1 MRREKAEYEGRH
13 VSKYSSTWEWKIR
26 DKLQGKFDIELLR
39 VHGSETN
46 GASNSE
52 LGRESIRAK
61 IVG

>member
-1 MRREKAEYEGRH
+1 VIWIGKFGRR
-13 VSKYSSTWEWKIR
+13 WEWKIR
-26 DKLQGKFDIELLR
+26 DNLQGTFHIELLR

-61 IVG
+61 ILG